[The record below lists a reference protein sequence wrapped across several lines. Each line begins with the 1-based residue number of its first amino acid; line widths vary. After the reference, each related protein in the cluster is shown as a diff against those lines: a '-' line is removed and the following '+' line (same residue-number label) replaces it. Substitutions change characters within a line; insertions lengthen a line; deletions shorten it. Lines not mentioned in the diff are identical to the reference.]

1 MRVSVGLPTHRVDLG
16 DEFVSAE
23 GVGELALAA
32 ERAGFW
38 AVSVTDHPFPS
49 DTWMKHGGHYS
60 LDPFA
65 TLAFAAAA
73 TSTVRLHTNLLVVA
87 YRNPWLAA
95 HQVAT
100 LDRLS
105 GGRVVLGIGAG
116 YLEEEFRVLGADFEH
131 RNDVTDDAI
140 RAMKRAWTGD
150 SIDGHTMRPTPAQP
164 GGPPI
169 WIGGNSKRAARRAV
183 ELGDGWSP
191 FPSGNP
197 KIAAR
202 TRTAS
207 LMTPDDL
214 RAMVDYTK
222 EHAEKVGRTAPLD
235 VVFMPVSM
243 TMFAGH
249 ERWTPEAVVE
259 EAEALAEAGMTAMTV
274 TFDAE
279 SRSELADELARF
291 GDEVLRRLRR

>member
-16 DEFVSAE
+16 DEFVSAD
-23 GVGELALAA
+23 GLAEMTVAA
-32 ERAGFW
+32 EQAGFW
-38 AVSVTDHPFPS
+38 AVSVTDHPFPD
-49 DTWMKHGGHYS
+49 DTWMKYGGHFA
-60 LDPFA
+60 LDPFS
-65 TLAFAAAA
+65 TLAYMGAASE
-73 TSTVRLHTNLLVVA
+73 TIKLHTNLLVVA
-87 YRNPWLAA
+87 YRNPYLAA

-116 YLEEEFRVLGADFEH
+116 YLEPEFEVLGADFAN

-140 RAMKRAWTGD
+140 VKMKQAWTGE
-150 SIDGHTMRPTPAQP
+150 SIDGHTMRPTPAQA

-183 ELGDGWSP
+183 ELGAGWSP
-191 FPSGNP
+191 FPNGNA

-202 TRTAS
+202 TRTTS
-207 LMTPDDL
+207 IMTPEDL
-214 RAMVDYTK
+214 GAMVRYCT
-222 EHAEKVGRTAPLD
+222 EHAEAIGRTEPLD

-249 ERWTPEAVVE
+249 PDWTPDIVVE
-259 EAEALAEAGMTAMTV
+259 EVHALAEAGMTAMTV
-274 TFDAE
+274 TFEAD
-279 SRSELADELARF
+279 SRKELADDLARF
-291 GDEVLRRLRR
+291 GDEVLPRLPS

>member
-16 DEFVSAE
+16 DEFVSAD
-23 GVGELALAA
+23 GIGELARAA
-32 ERAGFW
+32 EDAGFW
-38 AVSVTDHPFPS
+38 AVSVTDHPFPE
-49 DTWMKHGGHYS
+49 DTWLKYGGHFS
-60 LDPFA
+60 LDPFS

-73 TSTVRLHTNLLVVA
+73 TSTVRLHTNLLVVS
-87 YRNPWLAA
+87 YRNAWLAA

-105 GGRVVLGIGAG
+105 GGRVVLGVGAG
-116 YLEEEFRVLGADFEH
+116 YLQPEFEVLGADFER
-131 RNDVTDDAI
+131 RNDVTDENI
-140 RAMKRAWTGD
+140 RKMKQAWTGD
-150 SIDGHTMRPTPAQP
+150 SIDGHTMRPTPAQE

-169 WIGGNSKRAARRAV
+169 WIGGNSKRAVRRAV

-214 RAMVDYTK
+214 AGMVAYAA

-235 VVFMPVSM
+235 VIFMPVSL
-243 TMFAGH
+243 TMFADH
-249 ERWTPEAVVE
+249 PEWTAEAVVE
-259 EAEALAEAGMTAMTV
+259 EVQALAAAGMTGMTV
-274 TFDAE
+274 TFEGDSRAAVAE
-279 SRSELADELARF
+279 ELARF
-291 GDEVLRRLRR
+291 GAEVLPHLPA

>member
-16 DEFVSAE
+16 DEFVSAD
-23 GVGELALAA
+23 GIGELARVA
-32 ERAGFW
+32 EEAGFW
-38 AVSVTDHPFPS
+38 AVSVTDHPFPE
-49 DTWMKHGGHYS
+49 DTWLKYGGHFS
-60 LDPFA
+60 LDPFS

-73 TSTVRLHTNLLVVA
+73 TSTVRLHTNLLVVS
-87 YRNPWLAA
+87 YRNAWLAA

-105 GGRVVLGIGAG
+105 GGRVVLGVGAG
-116 YLEEEFRVLGADFEH
+116 YLQPEFEVLGADFER
-131 RNDVTDDAI
+131 RNDVTDENI
-140 RAMKRAWTGD
+140 RKMKQAWTGE
-150 SIDGHTMRPTPAQP
+150 SIDGHTMRPTPAQE

-169 WIGGNSKRAARRAV
+169 WIGGNSKRAVRRAV

-214 RAMVDYTK
+214 AAMVAYAA
-222 EHAEKVGRTAPLD
+222 EHAEKVGRSAPLD
-235 VVFMPVSM
+235 VIFMPVSL
-243 TMFAGH
+243 TMFADH
-249 ERWTPEAVVE
+249 PDWTADAVVE
-259 EAEALAEAGMTAMTV
+259 EVHALATAGMTGMTV
-274 TFDAE
+274 TFEGDSRAAVAE
-279 SRSELADELARF
+279 ELARF
-291 GDEVLRRLRR
+291 GAEVLPHLPA